1 MLISTKRRKVLVSGG
16 NGKPYKNSRNS
27 SNRRNK
33 QRSGEFRGWYP
44 CKSADPSLGVR
55 SISIGEQYYSQI
67 NPGKNEEMA
76 GAIIYKTIKAN
87 SRIAKDIIGD
97 SDDLHDIATH
107 IIDKAYE
114 TWAKINSEVDLD
126 LFLHP
131 MITFHEEF
139 GIMVGSFLHPTWP
152 TPVKVNTSPRSNI
165 DRYKLYLLKKFAKK
179 LSIDYSISYLDM
191 EMDADYSDYEPEDRI
206 LKERH
211 LRAANRIAE
220 KIGRKLHDAE
230 DDFEPP
236 KRANKKLVDLDL
248 YLDLL
253 PDKIWIE
260 YDLRDYLHE
269 SQVEDFYFFIKDPKD
284 AYSDFAQE
292 YFEFVLQADLTS
304 PPVIWETIQDSVRN
318 NKTRERIFSIIQEFF

>member
-1 MLISTKRRKVLVSGG
+1 
-16 NGKPYKNSRNS
+16 
-27 SNRRNK
+27 
-33 QRSGEFRGWYP
+33 
-44 CKSADPSLGVR
+44 
-55 SISIGEQYYSQI
+55 
-67 NPGKNEEMA
+67 
-76 GAIIYKTIKAN
+76 
-87 SRIAKDIIGD
+87 
-97 SDDLHDIATH
+97 
-107 IIDKAYE
+107 
-114 TWAKINSEVDLD
+114 
-126 LFLHP
+126 
-131 MITFHEEF
+131 
-139 GIMVGSFLHPTWP
+139 
-152 TPVKVNTSPRSNI
+152 
-165 DRYKLYLLKKFAKK
+165 
-179 LSIDYSISYLDM
+179 M

-304 PPVIWETIQDSVRN
+304 PPVIWETLQDSIRN
-318 NKTRERIFSIIQEFF
+318 NKTRKRVFDIIQEFF